1 MPDKLQSSQRTS
13 SYHRLKAKLK
23 RNPSSYTELSKK
35 DWYLPKD
42 AKQVAVHALKG
53 GARAFLIAYGLRAGV
68 NFCLYLLRVV
78 RGRAP
83 LSQLLAASFKGEN
96 AIRFGGMFGT
106 FALLWK
112 LVNNGMRVYRDKDD
126 RLNGLVAGA
135 VAGLAILCERQ
146 ERRVDI
152 AQQLFVR
159 ALQGVY
165 NAGKARDILYF
176 KNGDALLFG
185 LACAQILYAYT
196 MQPHTLDPGYY
207 SFMLKTARVP
217 SDILRINEKNVR
229 GLPISAH
236 ETLQTIQKYKPTK
249 HALSVVE
256 SIPAYPATVPCEVI
270 HPWIDGCNATAVE
283 RFLKVCQSMLPVY
296 GTLHFVPMLLL
307 RSKTVAKN
315 PVKMMSRTALA
326 TLKSCAF
333 LALFVTIYQ
342 YQICMHRKVVG
353 TGITSF
359 NSKYLYGLFGFVCSA
374 SSIFL
379 EEKKRRGELAMYC
392 LPIALKSFYQIAY
405 QRKWIIRI
413 KHFEVMMTSVAM
425 AIIMSFYQE
434 EPDILSSFVRKI
446 MFQIFGRN

>member
-1 MPDKLQSSQRTS
+1 MDFELVSTFACISCVLFEGGKHHKVTSRKQRKT
-13 SYHRLKAKLK
+13 
-23 RNPSSYTELSKK
+23 
-35 DWYLPKD
+35 
-42 AKQVAVHALKG
+42 
-53 GARAFLIAYGLRAGV
+53 LIIG
-68 NFCLYLLRVV
+68 FI
-78 RGRAP
+78 RAP

-159 ALQGVY
+159 YCLVFRSIVVHRHSVHITDPIDICKQSASRSLQCRKSQRY
-165 NAGKARDILYF
+165 PILQERR
-176 KNGDALLFG
+176 
-185 LACAQILYAYT
+185 CAAVWSGMCTDLVCVHGRTWTKYT
-196 MQPHTLDPGYY
+196 KEKKTISCLHVGGQMQPHTLDPGYY

-307 RSKTVAKN
+307 RSKTVAK
-315 PVKMMSRTALA
+315 K
-326 TLKSCAF
+326 
-333 LALFVTIYQ
+333 
-342 YQICMHRKVVG
+342 
-353 TGITSF
+353 
-359 NSKYLYGLFGFVCSA
+359 
-374 SSIFL
+374 
-379 EEKKRRGELAMYC
+379 
-392 LPIALKSFYQIAY
+392 
-405 QRKWIIRI
+405 
-413 KHFEVMMTSVAM
+413 
-425 AIIMSFYQE
+425 
-434 EPDILSSFVRKI
+434 
-446 MFQIFGRN
+446 